1 MSIRNGHARWAFNL
15 SGWKMNMSDLK
26 IATTCIQDEEKH
38 RIGKFVFQ
46 EDFKAS
52 LVGRLLM
59 RKFVSQVTN
68 IDYDQIKFSRDLKGK
83 PYLIQDS
90 ATNQFIE
97 FNISHQGSYAILAGF
112 AGNKTDNL
120 NAAPKIG
127 VDLMKIE
134 YTGGKPLKEFFRL
147 MTRNFSNVEWNYIK
161 SFSSDYCKLEAFM
174 RHWSLK
180 ESYVKN
186 VGVGI
191 TVDLE
196 KISFCINT
204 PELSTECVSSDTT
217 LQVDGKNMSRWT
229 FEESLI
235 DSDHGA
241 AVAIEN
247 LPDDPGYT
255 PLPFETI
262 DFHNLIKDWKPIL
275 AVDLTFCE
283 QILNKDTKR

>member
-15 SGWKMNMSDLK
+15 SSWKLNLSDLK
-26 IATTCIQDEEKH
+26 IATSCIQEEEKQ
-38 RIGKFVFQ
+38 RINKFMFQ

-59 RKFVSQVTN
+59 RQFVKQATN
-68 IDYDQIKFSRDLKGK
+68 IDYDQIQFTRDLKGK
-83 PYLIQDS
+83 PYMIQDS
-90 ATNQFIE
+90 ATNQLIE
-97 FNISHQGSYAILAGF
+97 FNISHQGSYAVLAGF
-112 AGNKTDNL
+112 TGNMTDD
-120 NAAPKIG
+120 ASAKPKIG

-134 YTGGKPLKEFFRL
+134 YSGGKTLNEFFRL
-147 MTRNFSNVEWNYIK
+147 MTRNFSDDEWCYIK

-174 RHWSLK
+174 RHWCLK

-191 TVDLE
+191 TVDLK
-196 KISFCINT
+196 KISFCIKS
-204 PELSTECVSSDTT
+204 PELRSKIVTTDTT
-217 LQVDGKNMSRWT
+217 LQVDGKNMNRWS

-235 DSDHGA
+235 DGDHGA

-262 DFHNLIKDWKPIL
+262 DFDNLIKDWKPIL
-275 AVDLTFCE
+275 ESDQTYCE
-283 QILNKDTKR
+283 QIMNKDTKS